1 MKGLIALVLLVT
13 DSKKEP
19 TSTNPFQPWVMWSQP
34 WLTCPWVKRKCWCHI
49 ETLFWP
55 NCFRMLWVAT
65 VKPSWLLLCLQLI
78 STMMKHWVLW
88 GMFSKLYIKNFYDIV
103 GKVEYKQMNKLTKD
117 WIEETWMNRPKSLW
131 QKRVDG
137 QNPDLEKP
145 KNYHIYHYISFQT
158 IWLNTNMS
166 K

>member
-1 MKGLIALVLLVT
+1 MKELIALVLLVT

-117 WIEETWMNRPKSLW
+117 WIEETWMNRPISKSSDDRRELMGKIQTW
-131 QKRVDG
+131 
-137 QNPDLEKP
+137 
-145 KNYHIYHYISFQT
+145 KNQRIITSIIITFLFKQYD
-158 IWLNTNMS
+158 
-166 K
+166 